1 MSVNVDP
8 AGRRYVRVEVE
19 VEGSPEDVWNAIAT
33 GPGVSSWFVPAKFDL
48 DADGRPNKLVCHFG
62 EGMDSHAR
70 VTGWEPPAR
79 FTAESDDFA
88 PGGPVVATEWNVKP
102 VRKETCLVTVEHSLC
117 SGTDEWDTFLENT
130 ESGWPAFFTVLRI
143 RMAHF
148 RNQPFAILEVVGKAA
163 EPNSAWADLATSL
176 GIANPSASEHRSSPP
191 DSPSLAGIVE
201 SVPSESEVL
210 LRLERPAP
218 GVGHLFALPMGEE
231 VYLSIRLY
239 LYGTEATTI
248 VKREQPVWWNWMEEY
263 IWRPLLTHA
272 NSRYPGEEFP
282 LHSE

>member
-8 AGRRYVRVEVE
+8 AGRRSVRVDVE

-33 GPGVSSWFVPAKFDL
+33 GPGVSSWFVPTKFDL
-48 DADGRPNKLVCHFG
+48 DADGRPNKLDCHFG

-102 VRKETCLVTVEHSLC
+102 VREETCLVTVEHGLLSD
-117 SGTDEWDTFLENT
+117 TDEWDTFLENT

-143 RMAHF
+143 RMAHY

-163 EPNSAWADLATSL
+163 EPNSAWTDLATAL
-176 GIANPSASEHRSSPP
+176 GLT
-191 DSPSLAGIVE
+191 SPSLAGIVE
-201 SVPSESEVL
+201 SVPNESEVL
-210 LRLERPAP
+210 LRLEKPAP
-218 GVGHLFALPMGEE
+218 GVGHLFALPMEE
-231 VYLSIRLY
+231 DVFLSVRLY
-239 LYGTEATTI
+239 LYGHEAAATA
-248 VKREQPVWWNWMEEY
+248 KREQPIWQSWMRGYLETA
-263 IWRPLLTHA
+263 PDA
-272 NSRYPGEEFP
+272 
-282 LHSE
+282 

>member
-1 MSVNVDP
+1 MSVNIDS
-8 AGRRYVRVEVE
+8 AGRRSVRVEVE

-33 GPGVSSWFVPAKFDL
+33 GPGVSSWFVPTKFDL

-62 EGMDSHAR
+62 ESMDSHAR

-102 VRKETCLVTVEHSLC
+102 VRKETCLVTVEHSLL
-117 SGTDEWDTFLENT
+117 SDTDEWDTFLENT

-148 RNQPFAILEVVGKAA
+148 RSQPFAILEVVGKAA
-163 EPNSAWADLATSL
+163 EPSSAWTDLATAL
-176 GIANPSASEHRSSPP
+176 GLTSPSVGEHRASPQRA
-191 DSPSLAGIVE
+191 PSLAGIVE

-218 GVGHLFALPMGEE
+218 GVGHLFALPIGED
-231 VYLSIRLY
+231 VYLSARLY
-239 LYGTEATTI
+239 LYGTEAATI
-248 VKREQPVWWNWMEEY
+248 VKREQSIWHSWMEEQFEAE
-263 IWRPLLTHA
+263 RQ
-272 NSRYPGEEFP
+272 S
-282 LHSE
+282 S

>member
-8 AGRRYVRVEVE
+8 AGRRSVRVEVE

-33 GPGVSSWFVPAKFDL
+33 GPGVSSWFVPTKFDL
-48 DADGRPNKLVCHFG
+48 DADGHPNKPGLPLRRRHGLPCEESQAG
-62 EGMDSHAR
+62 SL
-70 VTGWEPPAR
+70 PPASR
-79 FTAESDDFA
+79 RKATDFA

-102 VRKETCLVTVEHSLC
+102 VRKETCLVTVEHSLL
-117 SGTDEWDTFLENT
+117 SDTDEWDTFLENT

-163 EPNSAWADLATSL
+163 EPNSAWTDLATSL

-191 DSPSLAGIVE
+191 DSPSLAGTVE
-201 SVPSESEVL
+201 SVPNESEVL
-210 LRLERPAP
+210 LRLEEPAP
-218 GVGHLFALPMGEE
+218 GVAHLFALPIDED

-248 VKREQPVWWNWMEEY
+248 V
-263 IWRPLLTHA
+263 
-272 NSRYPGEEFP
+272 
-282 LHSE
+282 

>member
-8 AGRRYVRVEVE
+8 AGRRSVRVEVE

-33 GPGVSSWFVPAKFDL
+33 GPGVSSWFVPTKFDL

-70 VTGWEPPAR
+70 VTGWAPPRR
-79 FTAESDDFA
+79 FTAESADFA

-102 VRKETCLVTVEHSLC
+102 VRKETCLVTVEHSLL
-117 SGTDEWDTFLENT
+117 SDTDEWDTFLENT

-148 RNQPFAILEVVGKAA
+148 RSQPFAILEVVGKAA
-163 EPNSAWADLATSL
+163 EPNSAWTDLATAL
-176 GIANPSASEHRSSPP
+176 GLTSPSVGEHRASPQRA
-191 DSPSLAGIVE
+191 PSLAGTVG
-201 SVPSESEVL
+201 SVPNESEVL

-218 GVGHLFALPMGEE
+218 GVAHLFALPMEE
-231 VYLSIRLY
+231 DVFLSVRLY
-239 LYGTEATTI
+239 LYGHEAAATA
-248 VKREQPVWWNWMEEY
+248 KREQPIWQSWMRGYLETA
-263 IWRPLLTHA
+263 PDA
-272 NSRYPGEEFP
+272 
-282 LHSE
+282 

>member
-1 MSVNVDP
+1 MSVNVGP
-8 AGRRYVRVEVE
+8 AGRRSVRVEVE

-33 GPGVSSWFVPAKFDL
+33 GPGVSSWFVPTKFDL

-62 EGMDSHAR
+62 GGMDSHAR

-148 RNQPFAILEVVGKAA
+148 RDEPVALLELMGKATS
-163 EPNSAWADLATSL
+163 PTTAWTDLANAL
-176 GIANPSASEHRSSPP
+176 NLAGPCVGEKRKSPP
-191 DSPSLAGIVE
+191 TTPSLNGTVE
-201 SVPSESEVL
+201 SVPNESEVL
-210 LRLERPAP
+210 LRLKQPAP
-218 GVGHLFALPMGEE
+218 GVAHVFALPAGED
-231 VYLSIRLY
+231 VYLSVRLY
-239 LYGTEATTI
+239 LYGTQAKPTA
-248 VKREQPVWWNWMEEY
+248 KRENHVWQAWMEQFLEDV
-263 IWRPLLTHA
+263 T
-272 NSRYPGEEFP
+272 
-282 LHSE
+282 